1 MNFIDRLMLF
11 FTALGERP
19 ASFGWVHLVAFV
31 IFIAATF
38 FICKRLYNASDRH
51 YRRFLLISWVVLVTL
66 EIYRQLCF
74 SYNYNDGAPY
84 WDYAWYQFPFQIC
97 SAPLYTLLPIAL
109 LKDGRVR
116 QALMAYMAT
125 FSMFGG
131 IAVMIYPTDIF
142 CEFIGINIQSLIHHG
157 LQAAIGILTLIRL
170 RDKQKHKTL
179 ISAMCA
185 FVCALG
191 IAMTLNLSVHAA
203 LVANGMDDTFNMFFI
218 SPHHPCTLPILS
230 LVRDAVPYP
239 IFLMTY
245 ILGFGIVATIMLY
258 GGGLIISA
266 TSKALARLKAK
277 RDNARGSVKA
287 SLGE

>member
-1 MNFIDRLMLF
+1 MTFLDRIMLF
-11 FTALGERP
+11 FTASGETP
-19 ASFGWVHLVAFV
+19 VTFGWVHIVAFL

-38 FICKRLYNASDRH
+38 FICRHLYSAEDKY
-51 YRRFLLISWVVLVTL
+51 YRRFLLISWIVLFSL
-66 EIYRQLCF
+66 ELYRQLCF
-74 SYNYNDGAPY
+74 SYEYNDGAPY

-97 SAPLYTLLPIAL
+97 SGPLYTLLPIAL
-109 LKDGRVR
+109 LRDGRVR

-131 IAVMIYPTDIF
+131 IAVMIYPSDIF
-142 CEFIGINIQSLIHHG
+142 CSYIGINIQSLIHHG

-170 RDKQKHKTL
+170 RDRLNYRTL

-218 SPHHPCTLPILS
+218 SPYHPCTLPILS
-230 LVRDAVPYP
+230 LVRDAIPYP
-239 IFLMTY
+239 LFLITY
-245 ILGFGIVATIMLY
+245 IVGFGIVASIMLY
-258 GGGLIISA
+258 GGRFIIET
-266 TSKALARLKAK
+266 TSKILENIRK
-277 RDNARGSVKA
+277 RKNGDEAEPDA
-287 SLGE
+287 EE